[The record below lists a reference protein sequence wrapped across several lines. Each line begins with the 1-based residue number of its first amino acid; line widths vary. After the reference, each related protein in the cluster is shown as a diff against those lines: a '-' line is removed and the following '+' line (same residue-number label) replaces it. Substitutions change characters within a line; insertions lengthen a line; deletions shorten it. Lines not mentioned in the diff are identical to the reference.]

1 MFVLSAV
8 LILAGLG
15 ALAYVVSAA
24 RRPNDAPKPSA
35 YWLDAIEGA
44 GPPANRST

>member
-1 MFVLSAV
+1 MLLLTAV
-8 LILAGLG
+8 LLLAGLG
-15 ALAYVVSAA
+15 VLTFVVISA

-44 GPPANRST
+44 GPTTNRPA

>member
-1 MFVLSAV
+1 MFLLTAV
-8 LILAGLG
+8 LVLAGLG
-15 ALAYVVSAA
+15 ALVCIVAGA

-44 GPPANRST
+44 RPTTNRPA